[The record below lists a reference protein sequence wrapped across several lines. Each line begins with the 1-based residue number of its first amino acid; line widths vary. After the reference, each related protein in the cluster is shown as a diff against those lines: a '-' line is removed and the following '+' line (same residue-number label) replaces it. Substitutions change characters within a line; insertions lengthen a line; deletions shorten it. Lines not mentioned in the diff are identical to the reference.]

1 MWGRDEL
8 QVKTFRIYYIK
19 TTAARNKS
27 FTFTEYKTNE
37 NKYKEVNVIN
47 ENDVPISSII
57 EC

>member
-1 MWGRDEL
+1 M
-8 QVKTFRIYYIK
+8 KTFRIYYIK
-19 TTAARNKS
+19 TIAARNKS

-47 ENDVPISSII
+47 ENDVSISSII